1 MPRLLYVTHV
11 DWGHIRQRPH
21 HISTG
26 LAAHYDVTVV
36 SPITRRRG
44 QLVVNRHDG
53 IRLARILRL
62 PGSYRSAAILAANA
76 MLCALQLRRIAAMRG
91 PNVVFVTSPECYGW
105 VAPWLQNRTLVYD
118 CMDDALAFA
127 QDEHVRE
134 AKARLEAALLARADV
149 VFASS
154 EQLVDR
160 CVERGAQR
168 EKVVWIPNG
177 WDSRAFPVAPS
188 RPLPASGP
196 LTLAYFGTIDAWLD
210 FRSLEDVVRTCPEV
224 SVRLI
229 GPNACGYAPPDPRIV
244 VRPPVPHATLAAAVE
259 DCDAFLLP
267 FQVNDLTR
275 AVDPVKLY
283 EYIALGRPVLCSH
296 WAGLDR
302 FGTLVTFYETTSQ
315 FVHLLAARALTVPLD
330 ASTRAAFLAQHAWS
344 ARVASVAAA
353 LKAVEPA

>member
-1 MPRLLYVTHV
+1 MT
-11 DWGHIRQRPH
+11 
-21 HISTG
+21 
-26 LAAHYDVTVV
+26 A
-36 SPITRRRG
+36 
-44 QLVVNRHDG
+44 
-53 IRLARILRL
+53 
-62 PGSYRSAAILAANA
+62 
-76 MLCALQLRRIAAMRG
+76 
-91 PNVVFVTSPECYGW
+91 
-105 VAPWLQNRTLVYD
+105 
-118 CMDDALAFA
+118 
-127 QDEHVRE
+127 
-134 AKARLEAALLARADV
+134 
-149 VFASS
+149 ASS
-154 EQLVDR
+154 A
-160 CVERGAQR
+160 ERYQRLYHETRERIGALRQ
-168 EKVVWIPNG
+168 KVVWIANG

-224 SVRLI
+224 TVRLI

-244 VRPPVPHATLAAAVE
+244 VRHPVPHATLATAVE

-302 FGTLVTFYETTSQ
+302 FRAMVTFYETTSQ
-315 FVHLLAARALTVPLD
+315 FVHLFAARALTAPLD

-344 ARVASVAAA
+344 ARVGSMAAA
-353 LKAVEPA
+353 LKAVDSA